1 MPPAVILSPHP
12 DDAVLSLWHLLAG
25 RDETQVLTI
34 FNGPADGDPTPGW
47 WDRLTCAGDALVR
60 ARERAE
66 EDREA
71 LGLAGRAPTDLGFVD
86 GQYRNG
92 EQPIE
97 PLADAIADA
106 APEDALLLAPAALD
120 LHRDHLA
127 TRAAAFEL
135 RRRGRPVSLYADV
148 PHATAHG
155 WPEWVTGEPA
165 DPHLDPEALWDLAMN
180 GSAVSLRVLEPLV
193 HRLEPGEEARKR
205 DAVERYRTQVPALEA
220 QFAILA
226 RPEVLRYEV
235 VWALP

>member
-1 MPPAVILSPHP
+1 MAPAGGP
-12 DDAVLSLWHLLAG
+12 
-25 RDETQVLTI
+25 DETQVLTV
-34 FNGPADGDPTPGW
+34 FNGPADGDATPGW
-47 WDRLTCAGDALVR
+47 WDRLTGAGDALER

-71 LGLAGRAPTDLGFVD
+71 LGLAGLKPTNLGFVD

-97 PLADAIADA
+97 PLVDAIAAA

-120 LHRDHLA
+120 RHRDHLA

-135 RRRGRPVSLYADV
+135 RRRGRPVALYADV
-148 PHATAHG
+148 PHATVHG
-155 WPEWVTGEPA
+155 WPAWVTGEPA
-165 DPHLDPEALWDLAMN
+165 DPHLDPEAFWELAMN
-180 GSAVSLRVLEPLV
+180 GSGLSLHELEPQV

-205 DAVERYRTQVPALEA
+205 DAVERYRTQVPALEM
-220 QFAILA
+220 QFAMLA

-235 VWALP
+235 VWPVP